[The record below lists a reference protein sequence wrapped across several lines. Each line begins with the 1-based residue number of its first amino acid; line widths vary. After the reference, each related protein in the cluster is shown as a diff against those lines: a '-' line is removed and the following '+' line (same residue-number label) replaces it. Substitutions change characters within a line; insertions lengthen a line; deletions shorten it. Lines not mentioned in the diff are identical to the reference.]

1 LPHTCLLK
9 IRKSLF
15 HEKLKC
21 TQESS
26 TERLTLGLL
35 TSKLPTNLLM
45 PSKTRSKALTKEYV
59 YRIALTGFV
68 KLQDFIFEQIKA
80 LGGLI

>member
-1 LPHTCLLK
+1 
-9 IRKSLF
+9 
-15 HEKLKC
+15 
-21 TQESS
+21 
-26 TERLTLGLL
+26 
-35 TSKLPTNLLM
+35 M